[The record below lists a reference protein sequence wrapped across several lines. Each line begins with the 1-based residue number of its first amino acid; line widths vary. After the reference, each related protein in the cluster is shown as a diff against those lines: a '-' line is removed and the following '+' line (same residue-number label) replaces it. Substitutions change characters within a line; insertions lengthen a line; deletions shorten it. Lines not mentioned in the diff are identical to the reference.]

1 MPESALKEMPL
12 ADTLDHP
19 HRGNPVTTS
28 TPASTPSLRMNA
40 PVLIGSAAF
49 VLIFG
54 LAATLF
60 AEQAGEWLA
69 RAQAWASGS
78 VGWYYLLAMT
88 LYLVFVV
95 VTALSGYGRIKL
107 GADHDE
113 PEFSYLS
120 WAGMLFAAGISI
132 TLFFF
137 CVSEPLTHFAQPP
150 KGEAGGSE
158 AARQAMQLLFLH
170 WGLHGWGVFA
180 LVAMALA
187 YFAYRH
193 NLPLALRSAL
203 YPLIGKRINGPIGYT
218 VDAFG
223 IIATVFGLGADMGFG
238 VLHLNAGLDYLF
250 GIPHD
255 QWVQVALIVLMMGA
269 AVIVAVSGVE
279 KGVRVMSDVNMLL
292 ACSLLLFVL
301 FAGPTQH
308 LLNMLVQN
316 LGDYLGALPTKS
328 FDLYAYDGGTRW
340 LGDWTV
346 FYWAWW
352 IAWAPFVG
360 LFIARISRGRTIR
373 EFVFGV
379 LFIPLGFTLAWMS
392 IFGNSALEQAFNG
405 TSDLATVAV
414 SEPSMAIYHLLESYP
429 WSRAV
434 IAVTVFISFVFFV
447 TSADSGTVVL
457 STLSSRGGAVDEDG
471 PRWLRVFWGALT
483 ALITIGLLFAGSID
497 ALKSAVVLTSL
508 PFSLIL
514 LLMMWGLHKAF
525 YLESQRQ
532 RARLHAPSPVDQRSP
547 RRRSGWRQRLAQAVH
562 FPSRDEVY
570 RFMEEQVR
578 PAMEALAE
586 QFRTR
591 GLTVETHMDPAGA
604 SLSLEVVHGEE
615 HPFLYRVVMRGYFTP
630 SFAVAGLDA
639 RNRQN
644 RRYYRAEVHLAE
656 GSQDYDLV
664 GYSRQQVIDDMLDQY
679 ERHLQFLHLVR

>member
-1 MPESALKEMPL
+1 M
-12 ADTLDHP
+12 
-19 HRGNPVTTS
+19 NP
-28 TPASTPSLRMNA
+28 
-40 PVLIGSAAF
+40 PVFYGAAILI
-49 VLIFG
+49 L
-54 LAATLF
+54 LF
-60 AEQAGEWLA
+60 AAVVIGFPQRAGEWLLA
-69 RAQAWASGS
+69 AQTWASQT

-88 LYLVFVV
+88 LYLIFVV
-95 VTALSGYGRIKL
+95 VTALSGYGKIKL

-137 CVSEPLTHFAQPP
+137 CVSEPLTHFLQPP
-150 KGEAGGSE
+150 QGEAGTQE
-158 AARQAMQLLFLH
+158 AARQAMELLFLH

-218 VDAFG
+218 VDCFG

-238 VLHLNAGLDYLF
+238 VLQLNSGLDYLYA
-250 GIPHD
+250 IPHTHA
-255 QWVQVALIVLMMGA
+255 VQMVLIVLMMGA
-269 AVIVAVSGVE
+269 AISVAVSGVD
-279 KGVRVMSDVNMLL
+279 KGIRILSDINMLL

-308 LLNMLVQN
+308 LLNTLVQN
-316 LGDYLGALPTKS
+316 VGDYLGHLPGKS
-328 FDLYAYDGGTRW
+328 FDLYAYGGPSDW
-340 LGDWTV
+340 LGSWTV

-392 IFGNSALEQAFNG
+392 IFGNSALEQALG
-405 TSDLATVAV
+405 GASELGRVAI
-414 SEPSMAIYHLLESYP
+414 EQPSMALYQMLQNYP

-434 IAVTVFISFVFFV
+434 ITVTVLVSFVFFV

-457 STLSSRGGAVDEDG
+457 STLSAHGGSADDDG
-471 PRWLRVFWGALT
+471 PKWLRVFWGSVT
-483 ALITIGLLFAGSID
+483 ALVTGGLLFAGSID

-525 YLESQRQ
+525 YMESQRQ
-532 RARLHAPSPVDQRSP
+532 RARSHSLAPLMSGNGK
-547 RRRSGWRQRLAQAVH
+547 RSGGWKRRLSQAVH

-570 RFMEEQVR
+570 RFMNDVVR
-578 PAMEALAE
+578 PAISEVSEVFREKGLAVDA
-586 QFRTR
+586 Q
-591 GLTVETHMDPAGA
+591 LDPGNA
-604 SLSLEVVHGEE
+604 SLSLEIGHGEQ
-615 HPFLYRVVMRGYFTP
+615 HRFLYQVLMRGYFTP
-630 SFAVAGLDA
+630 SFARAGMGGLHLK
-639 RNRQN
+639 N
-644 RRYYRAEVHLAE
+644 RRYFRAEVHLAE
-656 GSQDYDLV
+656 GSQDYDLM
-664 GYSRQQVIDDMLDQY
+664 GYTKEQIINDMLDQY
-679 ERHLQFLHLVR
+679 ERH

>member
-1 MPESALKEMPL
+1 L
-12 ADTLDHP
+12 
-19 HRGNPVTTS
+19 
-28 TPASTPSLRMNA
+28 
-40 PVLIGSAAF
+40 
-49 VLIFG
+49 
-54 LAATLF
+54 LAAQT
-60 AEQAGEWLA
+60 
-69 RAQAWASGS
+69 WASQT

-88 LYLVFVV
+88 LYLIFVV
-95 VTALSGYGRIKL
+95 VTALSGYGKIKL

-137 CVSEPLTHFAQPP
+137 CVSEPLTHFLQPP
-150 KGEAGGSE
+150 QGEAGTQE
-158 AARQAMQLLFLH
+158 AARQAMELLFLH

-218 VDAFG
+218 VDCFG

-238 VLHLNAGLDYLF
+238 VLQLNSGLDYLYA
-250 GIPHD
+250 IPHTHP
-255 QWVQVALIVLMMGA
+255 VQMALIVLMMGA
-269 AVIVAVSGVE
+269 AISVAVSGVD
-279 KGVRVMSDVNMLL
+279 KGIRILSDINMLL

-308 LLNMLVQN
+308 LLNTLVQN
-316 LGDYLGALPTKS
+316 VGDYLGHLPGKS
-328 FDLYAYDGGTRW
+328 FDLYAYGGPSDW
-340 LGDWTV
+340 LGSWTV

-392 IFGNSALEQAFNG
+392 IFGNSALEQALG
-405 TSDLATVAV
+405 GASELGRVAI
-414 SEPSMAIYHLLESYP
+414 EQPSMALYQMLQNYP

-434 IAVTVFISFVFFV
+434 ITVTVLVSFVFFV

-457 STLSSRGGAVDEDG
+457 STLSAHGGSADDDG
-471 PRWLRVFWGALT
+471 PKWLRVFWGSVT
-483 ALITIGLLFAGSID
+483 ALVTGGLLFAGSID

-525 YLESQRQ
+525 YMESQRQ
-532 RARLHAPSPVDQRSP
+532 RARSHSLAPLMSGNGK
-547 RRRSGWRQRLAQAVH
+547 RSGGWKRRLSQAVH

-570 RFMEEQVR
+570 RFMNDVVR
-578 PAMEALAE
+578 PAISEVSEVFREKGLAVDA
-586 QFRTR
+586 Q
-591 GLTVETHMDPAGA
+591 LDPGNA
-604 SLSLEVVHGEE
+604 SLSLEIGHGEQ
-615 HPFLYRVVMRGYFTP
+615 HRFLYQVLMRGYFTP
-630 SFAVAGLDA
+630 SFARAGMGGLHLK
-639 RNRQN
+639 N
-644 RRYYRAEVHLAE
+644 RRYFRAEVHLAE
-656 GSQDYDLV
+656 GSQDYDLM
-664 GYSRQQVIDDMLDQY
+664 GYTKEQIINDMLDQY

>member
-1 MPESALKEMPL
+1 MCIRDRFYGA
-12 ADTLDHP
+12 AI
-19 HRGNPVTTS
+19 
-28 TPASTPSLRMNA
+28 
-40 PVLIGSAAF
+40 LI
-49 VLIFG
+49 L
-54 LAATLF
+54 LF
-60 AEQAGEWLA
+60 AAVVIGFPQRAGEWLLA
-69 RAQAWASGS
+69 AQTWASQT

-88 LYLVFVV
+88 LYLIFVV
-95 VTALSGYGRIKL
+95 VTALSGYGKIKL

-137 CVSEPLTHFAQPP
+137 CVSEPLTHFLQPP
-150 KGEAGGSE
+150 QGEAGTQE
-158 AARQAMQLLFLH
+158 AARQAMELLFLH

-218 VDAFG
+218 VDCFG

-238 VLHLNAGLDYLF
+238 VLQLNSGLDYLYA
-250 GIPHD
+250 IPHTHA
-255 QWVQVALIVLMMGA
+255 VQMVLIVLMMGA
-269 AVIVAVSGVE
+269 AISVAVSGVD
-279 KGVRVMSDVNMLL
+279 KGIRILSDINMLL

-308 LLNMLVQN
+308 LLNTLVQN
-316 LGDYLGALPTKS
+316 VGDYLGHLPGKS
-328 FDLYAYDGGTRW
+328 FDLYAYGGPSDW
-340 LGDWTV
+340 LGSWTV

-392 IFGNSALEQAFNG
+392 IFGNSALEQALG
-405 TSDLATVAV
+405 GASELGRVAI
-414 SEPSMAIYHLLESYP
+414 EQPSMALYQMLQNYP

-434 IAVTVFISFVFFV
+434 ITVTVLVSFVFFV

-457 STLSSRGGAVDEDG
+457 STLSAHGGSADDDG
-471 PRWLRVFWGALT
+471 PKWLRVFWGSVT
-483 ALITIGLLFAGSID
+483 ALVTGGLLFAGSID

-525 YLESQRQ
+525 YMESQRQ
-532 RARLHAPSPVDQRSP
+532 RARSHSLAPLMSGNGK
-547 RRRSGWRQRLAQAVH
+547 RSGGWKRRLSQAVH

-570 RFMEEQVR
+570 RFMNDVVR
-578 PAMEALAE
+578 PAISEVSEVFREKGLAVDA
-586 QFRTR
+586 Q
-591 GLTVETHMDPAGA
+591 LDPGNA
-604 SLSLEVVHGEE
+604 SLSLEIGHGEQ
-615 HPFLYRVVMRGYFTP
+615 HRFLYQVLMRGYFTP
-630 SFAVAGLDA
+630 SFARAGMGGLHLK
-639 RNRQN
+639 N
-644 RRYYRAEVHLAE
+644 RRYFRAEVHLAE
-656 GSQDYDLV
+656 GSQDYDLM
-664 GYSRQQVIDDMLDQY
+664 GYTKEQIINDMLDQY

>member
-1 MPESALKEMPL
+1 M
-12 ADTLDHP
+12 
-19 HRGNPVTTS
+19 NP
-28 TPASTPSLRMNA
+28 
-40 PVLIGSAAF
+40 PVFYGAAILI
-49 VLIFG
+49 L
-54 LAATLF
+54 LF
-60 AEQAGEWLA
+60 AAVVIGFPQRAGEWLLA
-69 RAQAWASGS
+69 AQTWASQT

-88 LYLVFVV
+88 LYLIFVV
-95 VTALSGYGRIKL
+95 VTALSGYGKIKL

-137 CVSEPLTHFAQPP
+137 CVSEPLTHFLQPP
-150 KGEAGGSE
+150 QGEAGTQE
-158 AARQAMQLLFLH
+158 AARQAMELLFLH

-218 VDAFG
+218 VDCFG

-238 VLHLNAGLDYLF
+238 VLQLNSGLDYLYA
-250 GIPHD
+250 IPHTHA
-255 QWVQVALIVLMMGA
+255 VQMVLIVLMMGA
-269 AVIVAVSGVE
+269 AISVAVSGVD
-279 KGVRVMSDVNMLL
+279 KGIRILSDINMLL

-308 LLNMLVQN
+308 LLNTLVQN
-316 LGDYLGALPTKS
+316 VGDYLGHLPSKS
-328 FDLYAYDGGTRW
+328 FDLYAYGGPSDW
-340 LGDWTV
+340 LGSWTV

-392 IFGNSALEQAFNG
+392 IFGNSALEQALG
-405 TSDLATVAV
+405 GASELGRVAI
-414 SEPSMAIYHLLESYP
+414 EQPSMALYQMLQNYP

-434 IAVTVFISFVFFV
+434 ITVTVLVSFVFFV

-457 STLSSRGGAVDEDG
+457 STLSAHGGSADDDG
-471 PRWLRVFWGALT
+471 PKWLRVFWGSVT
-483 ALITIGLLFAGSID
+483 ALVTGGLLFAGSID

-525 YLESQRQ
+525 YMESQRQ
-532 RARLHAPSPVDQRSP
+532 RARSHSLAPLMSGNGK
-547 RRRSGWRQRLAQAVH
+547 RSGGWKRRLSQAVH

-570 RFMEEQVR
+570 RFMNDVVR
-578 PAMEALAE
+578 PAISEVSEVFREKGLAVDA
-586 QFRTR
+586 Q
-591 GLTVETHMDPAGA
+591 LDPGNA
-604 SLSLEVVHGEE
+604 SLSLEIGHGEQ
-615 HPFLYRVVMRGYFTP
+615 HRFLYQVLMRGYFTP
-630 SFAVAGLDA
+630 SFARAGMGGLHLK
-639 RNRQN
+639 N
-644 RRYYRAEVHLAE
+644 RRYFRAEVHLAE
-656 GSQDYDLV
+656 GSQDYDLM
-664 GYSRQQVIDDMLDQY
+664 GYTKEQIINDMLDQY

>member
-1 MPESALKEMPL
+1 M
-12 ADTLDHP
+12 
-19 HRGNPVTTS
+19 NP
-28 TPASTPSLRMNA
+28 
-40 PVLIGSAAF
+40 PVFYGAAILI
-49 VLIFG
+49 L
-54 LAATLF
+54 LF
-60 AEQAGEWLA
+60 AAVVIGFPQRAGEWLLA
-69 RAQAWASGS
+69 AQTWASQT

-88 LYLVFVV
+88 LYLIFVV
-95 VTALSGYGRIKL
+95 VTALSGYGKIKL

-137 CVSEPLTHFAQPP
+137 CVSEPLTHFLQPP
-150 KGEAGGSE
+150 QGEAGTQE
-158 AARQAMQLLFLH
+158 AARQAMELLFLH

-218 VDAFG
+218 VDCFG

-238 VLHLNAGLDYLF
+238 VLQLNSGLDYLYA
-250 GIPHD
+250 IPHTHA
-255 QWVQVALIVLMMGA
+255 VQMVLIVLMMGA
-269 AVIVAVSGVE
+269 AISVAVSGVD
-279 KGVRVMSDVNMLL
+279 KGIRILSDINMLL

-308 LLNMLVQN
+308 LLNTLVQN
-316 LGDYLGALPTKS
+316 VGDYLGHLPGKS
-328 FDLYAYDGGTRW
+328 FDLYAYGGPSDW
-340 LGDWTV
+340 LGSWTV

-392 IFGNSALEQAFNG
+392 IFGNSALEQALSG
-405 TSDLATVAV
+405 ASELGRVAI
-414 SEPSMAIYHLLESYP
+414 EQPSMALYQMLQNYP

-434 IAVTVFISFVFFV
+434 ITVTVLVSFVFFV

-457 STLSSRGGAVDEDG
+457 STLSAHGGSADDDG
-471 PRWLRVFWGALT
+471 PKWLRVFWGSVT
-483 ALITIGLLFAGSID
+483 ALVTGGLLFAGSID

-525 YLESQRQ
+525 YMESQRQ
-532 RARLHAPSPVDQRSP
+532 RARSYSLAPLMSGNGK
-547 RRRSGWRQRLAQAVH
+547 RSGGWKRRLSQAVH

-570 RFMEEQVR
+570 RFMNDVVR
-578 PAMEALAE
+578 PAISEVSEVFREKGLAVDA
-586 QFRTR
+586 Q
-591 GLTVETHMDPAGA
+591 LDPGNA
-604 SLSLEVVHGEE
+604 SLSLEIGHGEQ
-615 HPFLYRVVMRGYFTP
+615 HRFLYQVLMRGYFTP
-630 SFAVAGLDA
+630 SFARAGMGGLHLK
-639 RNRQN
+639 N
-644 RRYYRAEVHLAE
+644 RRYFRAEVHLAE
-656 GSQDYDLV
+656 GSQDYDLM
-664 GYSRQQVIDDMLDQY
+664 GYTKEQIINDMLDQY

>member
-1 MPESALKEMPL
+1 M
-12 ADTLDHP
+12 
-19 HRGNPVTTS
+19 NP
-28 TPASTPSLRMNA
+28 
-40 PVLIGSAAF
+40 PVFYGAAILI
-49 VLIFG
+49 L
-54 LAATLF
+54 LF
-60 AEQAGEWLA
+60 AAVVIGFPQRAGEWLLA
-69 RAQAWASGS
+69 AQTWASQT

-88 LYLVFVV
+88 LYLIFVV
-95 VTALSGYGRIKL
+95 VTALSGYGKIKL

-137 CVSEPLTHFAQPP
+137 CVSEPLTHFLQPP
-150 KGEAGGSE
+150 QGEAGTQE
-158 AARQAMQLLFLH
+158 AARQAMELLFLH

-218 VDAFG
+218 VDCFG

-238 VLHLNAGLDYLF
+238 VLQLNSGLDYLYA
-250 GIPHD
+250 IPHTHA
-255 QWVQVALIVLMMGA
+255 VQMVLIVLMMGA
-269 AVIVAVSGVE
+269 AISVAVSGVD
-279 KGVRVMSDVNMLL
+279 KGIRILSDINMLL

-308 LLNMLVQN
+308 LLNTLVQN
-316 LGDYLGALPTKS
+316 VGDYLGHLPGKS
-328 FDLYAYDGGTRW
+328 FDLYAYGGPSDW
-340 LGDWTV
+340 LASWTV

-392 IFGNSALEQAFNG
+392 IFGNSALEQALG
-405 TSDLATVAV
+405 GASELGRVAI
-414 SEPSMAIYHLLESYP
+414 EQPSMALYQMLQNYP

-434 IAVTVFISFVFFV
+434 ITVTVLVSFVFFV

-457 STLSSRGGAVDEDG
+457 STLSAHGGSADDDG
-471 PRWLRVFWGALT
+471 PKWLRVFWGSVT
-483 ALITIGLLFAGSID
+483 ALVTGGLLFAGSID

-525 YLESQRQ
+525 YMESQRQ
-532 RARLHAPSPVDQRSP
+532 RARSHSLAPLMSGNGK
-547 RRRSGWRQRLAQAVH
+547 RSGGWKRRLSQAVH

-570 RFMEEQVR
+570 RFMNDVVR
-578 PAMEALAE
+578 PAISEVSEVFREKGLAVDA
-586 QFRTR
+586 Q
-591 GLTVETHMDPAGA
+591 LDPGNA
-604 SLSLEVVHGEE
+604 SLSLEIGHGDQ
-615 HPFLYRVVMRGYFTP
+615 HRFLYQVLMRGYFTP
-630 SFAVAGLDA
+630 SFARAGMGGLHLK
-639 RNRQN
+639 N
-644 RRYYRAEVHLAE
+644 RRYFRAEVHLAE
-656 GSQDYDLV
+656 GSQDYDLM
-664 GYSRQQVIDDMLDQY
+664 GYTKEQIINDMLDQY

>member
-1 MPESALKEMPL
+1 FYGA
-12 ADTLDHP
+12 AI
-19 HRGNPVTTS
+19 
-28 TPASTPSLRMNA
+28 
-40 PVLIGSAAF
+40 LI
-49 VLIFG
+49 L
-54 LAATLF
+54 LF
-60 AEQAGEWLA
+60 AAVVIGFPQRAGEWLLA
-69 RAQAWASGS
+69 AQTWASQT

-88 LYLVFVV
+88 LYLIFVV
-95 VTALSGYGRIKL
+95 VTALSGYGKIKL

-137 CVSEPLTHFAQPP
+137 CVSEPLTHFLQPP
-150 KGEAGGSE
+150 QGEAGTQE
-158 AARQAMQLLFLH
+158 AARQAMELLFLH

-218 VDAFG
+218 VDCFG

-238 VLHLNAGLDYLF
+238 VLQLNSGLDYLYA
-250 GIPHD
+250 IPHTHA
-255 QWVQVALIVLMMGA
+255 VQMVLIVLMMGA
-269 AVIVAVSGVE
+269 AISVAVSGVD
-279 KGVRVMSDVNMLL
+279 KGIRILSDINMLL

-308 LLNMLVQN
+308 LLNTLVQN
-316 LGDYLGALPTKS
+316 VGDYLGHLPGKS
-328 FDLYAYDGGTRW
+328 FDLYAYGGPSDW
-340 LGDWTV
+340 LGSWTV

-392 IFGNSALEQAFNG
+392 IFGNSALEQALG
-405 TSDLATVAV
+405 GA
-414 SEPSMAIYHLLESYP
+414 SELGREAIEQPSMALYQMLQNYP

-434 IAVTVFISFVFFV
+434 ITVTVLVSFVFFV

-457 STLSSRGGAVDEDG
+457 STLSAHGGSADDDG
-471 PRWLRVFWGALT
+471 PKWLRVFWGSVT
-483 ALITIGLLFAGSID
+483 ALVTGGLLFAGSID

-525 YLESQRQ
+525 YMESQRQ
-532 RARLHAPSPVDQRSP
+532 RARSHSLAPLMSGNGK
-547 RRRSGWRQRLAQAVH
+547 RSGGWKRRLSQAVH

-570 RFMEEQVR
+570 RFMNDVVR
-578 PAMEALAE
+578 PAISEVSEVFREKGLAVDA
-586 QFRTR
+586 Q
-591 GLTVETHMDPAGA
+591 LDPGNA
-604 SLSLEVVHGEE
+604 SLSLEIGHGEQ
-615 HPFLYRVVMRGYFTP
+615 HRFLYQVLMRGYFTP
-630 SFAVAGLDA
+630 SFARAGMGGLHLK
-639 RNRQN
+639 N
-644 RRYYRAEVHLAE
+644 RRYFRAEVHLAE
-656 GSQDYDLV
+656 GSQDYDLM
-664 GYSRQQVIDDMLDQY
+664 GYTKEQIINDMLDQY

>member
-1 MPESALKEMPL
+1 MSA
-12 ADTLDHP
+12 
-19 HRGNPVTTS
+19 S
-28 TPASTPSLRMNA
+28 SSPASGNVRMNP
-40 PVLIGSAAF
+40 PVFYFAASF
-49 VLIFG
+49 ILLFG
-54 LAATLF
+54 IVVIAF
-60 AEQAGEWLA
+60 PQQAGAWLNA
-69 RAQAWASGS
+69 AQAWAANT
-78 VGWYYLLAMT
+78 VGWYYMLAMT

-95 VTALSGYGRIKL
+95 VTALSGYGKIKL

-137 CVSEPLTHFAQPP
+137 CVSEPLTHMLTPP
-150 KGEAGGSE
+150 QGEGGTQA

-180 LVAMALA
+180 FVGMALA

-203 YPLIGKRINGPIGYT
+203 FPLIGKRINGPIGYA
-218 VDAFG
+218 VDGFG

-238 VLHLNAGLDYLF
+238 VLHLNSGLDILF
-250 GIPHD
+250 GVPHT
-255 QWVQVALIVLMMGA
+255 QWVQVILITLMMGA
-269 AVIVAVSGVE
+269 AIIVAVSGVD
-279 KGVRVMSDVNMLL
+279 KGVRVMSDINMLL
-292 ACSLLLFVL
+292 AVALLLFVL

-308 LLNMLVQN
+308 LLTTLIQN
-316 LGDYLGALPTKS
+316 VGDYLGALPTKS
-328 FDLYAYDGGTRW
+328 FDVYAYDKPSDW
-340 LGDWTV
+340 LGNWTV

-379 LFIPLGFTLAWMS
+379 LLIPLGFTLAWMS
-392 IFGNSALEQAFNG
+392 IFGNSAIDMVLNHGMTALGQSA
-405 TSDLATVAV
+405 LADPAKTL
-414 SEPSMAIYHLLESYP
+414 YLLLQTYP
-429 WSRAV
+429 WSREV

-457 STLSSRGGAVDEDG
+457 STLSARGGNADEDG
-471 PRWLRVFWGALT
+471 PKWLRVFWGVMT
-483 ALITIGLLFAGSID
+483 AVITSGLLFAGSID
-497 ALKSAVVLTSL
+497 SLKSAVVLTSL

-514 LLMMWGLHKAF
+514 LAMMWGLHKAF
-525 YLESQRQ
+525 YLESQRKIAQ
-532 RARLHAPSPVDQRSP
+532 MYSLAPVATNS
-547 RRRSGWRQRLAQAVH
+547 RRGRGGWRQRLGQAVH

-570 RFMEEQVR
+570 RFMDTLVR
-578 PAMEALAE
+578 PAIEEVSAVFTE
-586 QFRTR
+586 K
-591 GLTVETHMDPAGA
+591 GLKVVTQEDLSHDQV
-604 SLSLEVVHGEE
+604 SLEIGHGEE
-615 HPFLYRVVMRGYFTP
+615 RPFIYQVQMRGYFTP
-630 SFAVAGLDA
+630 SFARGGMGTKELK
-639 RNRQN
+639 N

-664 GYSRQQVIDDMLDQY
+664 GYTREQVINDILDQY
-679 ERHLQFLHLVR
+679 ERHMQFLHMVR

>member
-1 MPESALKEMPL
+1 M
-12 ADTLDHP
+12 
-19 HRGNPVTTS
+19 NP
-28 TPASTPSLRMNA
+28 
-40 PVLIGSAAF
+40 PVFYGAAILI
-49 VLIFG
+49 L
-54 LAATLF
+54 LF
-60 AEQAGEWLA
+60 AAVVIGFPQRAGEWLLA
-69 RAQAWASGS
+69 AQTWASQT

-88 LYLVFVV
+88 LYLIFVV
-95 VTALSGYGRIKL
+95 VTALSGYGKIKL

-137 CVSEPLTHFAQPP
+137 CVSEPLTHFLQPP
-150 KGEAGGSE
+150 QGEAGTQE
-158 AARQAMQLLFLH
+158 AARQAMELLFLH

-218 VDAFG
+218 VDCFG

-238 VLHLNAGLDYLF
+238 VLQLNSGLDYLYA
-250 GIPHD
+250 IPHTHP
-255 QWVQVALIVLMMGA
+255 VQMALIVLMMGA
-269 AVIVAVSGVE
+269 AISVAVSGVD
-279 KGVRVMSDVNMLL
+279 KGIRILSDINMLL

-308 LLNMLVQN
+308 LLNTLVQN
-316 LGDYLGALPTKS
+316 VGDYLGHLPGKS
-328 FDLYAYDGGTRW
+328 FDLYAYGGPSDW
-340 LGDWTV
+340 LGSWTV

-392 IFGNSALEQAFNG
+392 IFGNSALEQALG
-405 TSDLATVAV
+405 GASELGRVAI
-414 SEPSMAIYHLLESYP
+414 EQPSMALYQMLQNYP

-434 IAVTVFISFVFFV
+434 ITVTVLVSFVFFV

-457 STLSSRGGAVDEDG
+457 STLSAHGGSADDDG
-471 PRWLRVFWGALT
+471 PKWLRVFWGSVT
-483 ALITIGLLFAGSID
+483 ALVTGGLLFAGSID

-525 YLESQRQ
+525 YMESQRQ
-532 RARLHAPSPVDQRSP
+532 RARSHSLAPLMSGNGK
-547 RRRSGWRQRLAQAVH
+547 RSGGWKRRLSQAVH

-570 RFMEEQVR
+570 RFMNDVVR
-578 PAMEALAE
+578 PAISEVSEVFREKGLAVDA
-586 QFRTR
+586 Q
-591 GLTVETHMDPAGA
+591 LDPGNA
-604 SLSLEVVHGEE
+604 SLSLEIGHGEQ
-615 HPFLYRVVMRGYFTP
+615 HRFLYQVLMRGYFTP
-630 SFAVAGLDA
+630 SFARAGMGGLHLK
-639 RNRQN
+639 N
-644 RRYYRAEVHLAE
+644 RRYFRAEVHLAE
-656 GSQDYDLV
+656 GSQDYDLM
-664 GYSRQQVIDDMLDQY
+664 GYTKEQIINDMLDQY

>member
-1 MPESALKEMPL
+1 M
-12 ADTLDHP
+12 
-19 HRGNPVTTS
+19 NP
-28 TPASTPSLRMNA
+28 
-40 PVLIGSAAF
+40 PVFYGAAILI
-49 VLIFG
+49 L
-54 LAATLF
+54 LF
-60 AEQAGEWLA
+60 AAVVIGFPQRAGEWLLA
-69 RAQAWASGS
+69 AQTWASQT

-88 LYLVFVV
+88 LYLIFVV
-95 VTALSGYGRIKL
+95 VTALSGYGKIKL

-137 CVSEPLTHFAQPP
+137 CVSEPLTHFLQPP
-150 KGEAGGSE
+150 QGEAGTQE
-158 AARQAMQLLFLH
+158 AARQAMELLFLH

-218 VDAFG
+218 VDCFG

-238 VLHLNAGLDYLF
+238 ALQLNSGLDYLYA
-250 GIPHD
+250 IPHTHP
-255 QWVQVALIVLMMGA
+255 VQMALIVLMMGA
-269 AVIVAVSGVE
+269 AISVAVSGVD
-279 KGVRVMSDVNMLL
+279 KGIRILSDINMLL

-308 LLNMLVQN
+308 LLNTLVQN
-316 LGDYLGALPTKS
+316 VGDYLGHLPGKS
-328 FDLYAYDGGTRW
+328 FDLYAYGGPSDW
-340 LGDWTV
+340 LGSWTV

-392 IFGNSALEQAFNG
+392 IFGNSALEQALG
-405 TSDLATVAV
+405 GASELGRVAI
-414 SEPSMAIYHLLESYP
+414 EQPSMALYQMLQNYP

-434 IAVTVFISFVFFV
+434 ITVTVLVSFVFFV

-457 STLSSRGGAVDEDG
+457 STLSAHGGSADDDG
-471 PRWLRVFWGALT
+471 PKWLRVFWGSVT
-483 ALITIGLLFAGSID
+483 ALVTGGLLFAGSID

-525 YLESQRQ
+525 YMESQRQ
-532 RARLHAPSPVDQRSP
+532 RARSHSLAPLMSGNGK
-547 RRRSGWRQRLAQAVH
+547 RSGGWKRRLSQAVH

-570 RFMEEQVR
+570 RFMNDVVR
-578 PAMEALAE
+578 PAISEVSEVFREKGLAVDA
-586 QFRTR
+586 Q
-591 GLTVETHMDPAGA
+591 LDPGNA
-604 SLSLEVVHGEE
+604 SLSLEIGHGEQ
-615 HPFLYRVVMRGYFTP
+615 HRFLYQVLMRGYFTP
-630 SFAVAGLDA
+630 SFARAGMGGLHLK
-639 RNRQN
+639 N
-644 RRYYRAEVHLAE
+644 RRYFRAEVHLAE
-656 GSQDYDLV
+656 GSQDYDLM
-664 GYSRQQVIDDMLDQY
+664 GYTKEQIINDMLDQY

>member
-1 MPESALKEMPL
+1 M
-12 ADTLDHP
+12 
-19 HRGNPVTTS
+19 
-28 TPASTPSLRMNA
+28 
-40 PVLIGSAAF
+40 LI
-49 VLIFG
+49 L
-54 LAATLF
+54 LF
-60 AEQAGEWLA
+60 AAVVIGFPQRAGEWLLA
-69 RAQAWASGS
+69 AQTWASQT

-88 LYLVFVV
+88 LYLIFVV
-95 VTALSGYGRIKL
+95 VTALSGYGKIKL

-137 CVSEPLTHFAQPP
+137 CVSEPLTHFLQPP
-150 KGEAGGSE
+150 QGEAGTQE
-158 AARQAMQLLFLH
+158 AARQAMELLFLH

-218 VDAFG
+218 VDCFG

-238 VLHLNAGLDYLF
+238 VLQLNSGLDYLYA
-250 GIPHD
+250 IPHTHP
-255 QWVQVALIVLMMGA
+255 VQMALIVLMMGA
-269 AVIVAVSGVE
+269 AISVAVSGVD
-279 KGVRVMSDVNMLL
+279 KGIRILSDINMLL
-292 ACSLLLFVL
+292 ACSLLQFVL

-308 LLNMLVQN
+308 LLNTLVQN
-316 LGDYLGALPTKS
+316 VGDYLGHLPGKS
-328 FDLYAYDGGTRW
+328 FDLYAYGGPSDW
-340 LGDWTV
+340 LGSWTV

-392 IFGNSALEQAFNG
+392 IFGNSALEQALG
-405 TSDLATVAV
+405 GASELGRVAI
-414 SEPSMAIYHLLESYP
+414 EQPSMALYQMLQNYP

-434 IAVTVFISFVFFV
+434 ITVTVLVSFVFFV

-457 STLSSRGGAVDEDG
+457 STLSAHGGSADDDG
-471 PRWLRVFWGALT
+471 PKWLRVFWGSVT
-483 ALITIGLLFAGSID
+483 ALVTGGLLFAGSID

-525 YLESQRQ
+525 YMESQRQ
-532 RARLHAPSPVDQRSP
+532 RARSHSLAPLMSGNGK
-547 RRRSGWRQRLAQAVH
+547 RSGGWKRRLSQAVH

-570 RFMEEQVR
+570 RFMNDVVR
-578 PAMEALAE
+578 PAISEVSEVFREKGLAVDA
-586 QFRTR
+586 Q
-591 GLTVETHMDPAGA
+591 LDPGNA
-604 SLSLEVVHGEE
+604 SLSLEIGHGEQ
-615 HPFLYRVVMRGYFTP
+615 HRFLYQVLMRGYFTP
-630 SFAVAGLDA
+630 SFARAGMGGLHLK
-639 RNRQN
+639 N
-644 RRYYRAEVHLAE
+644 RRYFRAEVHLAE
-656 GSQDYDLV
+656 GSQDYDLM
-664 GYSRQQVIDDMLDQY
+664 GYTKEQIINDMLDQY

>member
-1 MPESALKEMPL
+1 M
-12 ADTLDHP
+12 
-19 HRGNPVTTS
+19 NP
-28 TPASTPSLRMNA
+28 
-40 PVLIGSAAF
+40 PVFYGAAILI
-49 VLIFG
+49 L
-54 LAATLF
+54 LF
-60 AEQAGEWLA
+60 AAVVIGFPQRAGEWLLA
-69 RAQAWASGS
+69 AQTWASQT

-88 LYLVFVV
+88 LYLIFVV
-95 VTALSGYGRIKL
+95 VTALSGYGKIKL

-120 WAGMLFAAGISI
+120 WVGMLFAAGISI

-137 CVSEPLTHFAQPP
+137 CVSEPLTHFLQPP
-150 KGEAGGSE
+150 QGEAGTQE
-158 AARQAMQLLFLH
+158 AARQAMELLFLH

-218 VDAFG
+218 VDCFG

-238 VLHLNAGLDYLF
+238 VLQLNSGLDYLYA
-250 GIPHD
+250 IPHTHP
-255 QWVQVALIVLMMGA
+255 VQMALIVLMMGA
-269 AVIVAVSGVE
+269 AISVAVSGVD
-279 KGVRVMSDVNMLL
+279 KGIRILSDINMLL

-308 LLNMLVQN
+308 LLNTLVQN
-316 LGDYLGALPTKS
+316 VGDYLGHLPGKS
-328 FDLYAYDGGTRW
+328 FDLYAYGGPSDW
-340 LGDWTV
+340 LGSWTV

-392 IFGNSALEQAFNG
+392 IFGNSALEQALG
-405 TSDLATVAV
+405 GASELGRVAI
-414 SEPSMAIYHLLESYP
+414 EQPSMALYQMLQNYP

-434 IAVTVFISFVFFV
+434 ITVTVLVSFVFFV

-457 STLSSRGGAVDEDG
+457 STLSAHGGSADDDG
-471 PRWLRVFWGALT
+471 PKWLRVFWGSVT
-483 ALITIGLLFAGSID
+483 ALVTGGLLFAGSID

-525 YLESQRQ
+525 YMESQRQ
-532 RARLHAPSPVDQRSP
+532 RARSHSLAPLMSGNGK
-547 RRRSGWRQRLAQAVH
+547 RSGGWKRRLSQAVH

-570 RFMEEQVR
+570 RFMNDVVR
-578 PAMEALAE
+578 PAISEVSEVFREKGLAVDA
-586 QFRTR
+586 Q
-591 GLTVETHMDPAGA
+591 LDPGNA
-604 SLSLEVVHGEE
+604 SLSLEIGHGEQ
-615 HPFLYRVVMRGYFTP
+615 HRFLYQVLMRGYFTP
-630 SFAVAGLDA
+630 SFARAGMGGLHLK
-639 RNRQN
+639 N
-644 RRYYRAEVHLAE
+644 RRYFRAEVHLAE
-656 GSQDYDLV
+656 GSQDYDLM
-664 GYSRQQVIDDMLDQY
+664 GYTKEQIINDMLDQY

>member
-1 MPESALKEMPL
+1 M
-12 ADTLDHP
+12 
-19 HRGNPVTTS
+19 NP
-28 TPASTPSLRMNA
+28 
-40 PVLIGSAAF
+40 PVFYGAAILI
-49 VLIFG
+49 L
-54 LAATLF
+54 LF
-60 AEQAGEWLA
+60 AAVVIGFPQRAGEWLLA
-69 RAQAWASGS
+69 AQTWASQT

-88 LYLVFVV
+88 LYLIFVV
-95 VTALSGYGRIKL
+95 VTALSGYGKIKL

-137 CVSEPLTHFAQPP
+137 CVSEPLTHFLQPP
-150 KGEAGGSE
+150 QGEAGTQE
-158 AARQAMQLLFLH
+158 AARQAMELLFLH

-218 VDAFG
+218 VDCFG

-238 VLHLNAGLDYLF
+238 VLQLNSGLDYLYA
-250 GIPHD
+250 IPHTHP
-255 QWVQVALIVLMMGA
+255 VQMALIVLMMGA
-269 AVIVAVSGVE
+269 AISVAVSGVD
-279 KGVRVMSDVNMLL
+279 KGIRILSDINMLL

-308 LLNMLVQN
+308 LLNTLVQN
-316 LGDYLGALPTKS
+316 VGDYLGHLPGKS
-328 FDLYAYDGGTRW
+328 FDLYAYGGPSDW
-340 LGDWTV
+340 LGSWTV

-392 IFGNSALEQAFNG
+392 IFGNSALEQALG
-405 TSDLATVAV
+405 GASELGRVAI
-414 SEPSMAIYHLLESYP
+414 EQPSMALYQMLQNYP

-434 IAVTVFISFVFFV
+434 ITVTVLVSFVFFV

-457 STLSSRGGAVDEDG
+457 STLSAHGGSADDDG
-471 PRWLRVFWGALT
+471 PKWLRVFWGSVT
-483 ALITIGLLFAGSID
+483 ALVTGGLLFAGSID

-525 YLESQRQ
+525 YMESQRQ
-532 RARLHAPSPVDQRSP
+532 RARSHSLAPLMSGNGK
-547 RRRSGWRQRLAQAVH
+547 RSGGWKRRLSQAVH

-570 RFMEEQVR
+570 RFMNDVVR
-578 PAMEALAE
+578 PAISEVSEVFREKGLAVDA
-586 QFRTR
+586 Q
-591 GLTVETHMDPAGA
+591 LDPGNA
-604 SLSLEVVHGEE
+604 SLSLEIGHGEQ
-615 HPFLYRVVMRGYFTP
+615 HRFLYQVLMRGYFTP
-630 SFAVAGLDA
+630 SFARAGMGGLHLK
-639 RNRQN
+639 N
-644 RRYYRAEVHLAE
+644 RRYFRAEAHLAE
-656 GSQDYDLV
+656 GSQDYDLM
-664 GYSRQQVIDDMLDQY
+664 GYTKEQIINDMLDQY

>member
-1 MPESALKEMPL
+1 EWL
-12 ADTLDHP
+12 
-19 HRGNPVTTS
+19 
-28 TPASTPSLRMNA
+28 
-40 PVLIGSAAF
+40 
-49 VLIFG
+49 
-54 LAATLF
+54 LAAQT
-60 AEQAGEWLA
+60 
-69 RAQAWASGS
+69 WASQT

-88 LYLVFVV
+88 LYLIFVV
-95 VTALSGYGRIKL
+95 VTALSGYGKIKL

-137 CVSEPLTHFAQPP
+137 CVSEPLTHFLQPP
-150 KGEAGGSE
+150 QGEAGTQE
-158 AARQAMQLLFLH
+158 AARQAMELLFLH

-218 VDAFG
+218 VDCFG

-238 VLHLNAGLDYLF
+238 VLQLNSGLDYLYA
-250 GIPHD
+250 IPHTHP
-255 QWVQVALIVLMMGA
+255 VQMALIVLMMGA
-269 AVIVAVSGVE
+269 AISVAVSGVD
-279 KGVRVMSDVNMLL
+279 KGIRILSDINMLL

-308 LLNMLVQN
+308 LLNTLVQN
-316 LGDYLGALPTKS
+316 VGDYLGHLPGKS
-328 FDLYAYDGGTRW
+328 FDLYAYGGPSDW
-340 LGDWTV
+340 LGSWTV

-392 IFGNSALEQAFNG
+392 IFGNSALEQALG
-405 TSDLATVAV
+405 GASELGRVAI
-414 SEPSMAIYHLLESYP
+414 EQPSMALYQMLQNYP

-434 IAVTVFISFVFFV
+434 ITVTVLVSFVFFV

-457 STLSSRGGAVDEDG
+457 STLSAHGGSADDDG
-471 PRWLRVFWGALT
+471 PKWLRVFWGSVT
-483 ALITIGLLFAGSID
+483 ALVTGGLLFAGSID

-525 YLESQRQ
+525 YMESQRQ
-532 RARLHAPSPVDQRSP
+532 RARSHSLAPLMSGNGK
-547 RRRSGWRQRLAQAVH
+547 RSGGWKRRLSQAVH

-570 RFMEEQVR
+570 RFMNDVVR
-578 PAMEALAE
+578 PAISEVSEVFREKGLAVDA
-586 QFRTR
+586 Q
-591 GLTVETHMDPAGA
+591 LDPGNA
-604 SLSLEVVHGEE
+604 SLSLEIGHGEQ
-615 HPFLYRVVMRGYFTP
+615 HRFLYQVLMRGYFTP
-630 SFAVAGLDA
+630 SFARAGMGGLHLK
-639 RNRQN
+639 N
-644 RRYYRAEVHLAE
+644 RRYFRAEVHLAE
-656 GSQDYDLV
+656 GSQDYDLM
-664 GYSRQQVIDDMLDQY
+664 GYTKEQIINDMLDQY

>member
-1 MPESALKEMPL
+1 M
-12 ADTLDHP
+12 
-19 HRGNPVTTS
+19 NP
-28 TPASTPSLRMNA
+28 
-40 PVLIGSAAF
+40 PVFYGAAILI
-49 VLIFG
+49 L
-54 LAATLF
+54 LF
-60 AEQAGEWLA
+60 AAVVIGFPQRAGEWLLA
-69 RAQAWASGS
+69 AQTWASQT

-88 LYLVFVV
+88 LYLIFVV
-95 VTALSGYGRIKL
+95 VTALSGYGKIKL

-137 CVSEPLTHFAQPP
+137 CVSEPLTHFLQPP
-150 KGEAGGSE
+150 QGEAGTQE
-158 AARQAMQLLFLH
+158 AARQAMELLFLH

-218 VDAFG
+218 VDCFG

-238 VLHLNAGLDYLF
+238 VLQLNSGLDYLYA
-250 GIPHD
+250 IPHTHA
-255 QWVQVALIVLMMGA
+255 VQMVLIVLMMGA
-269 AVIVAVSGVE
+269 AISVAVSGVD
-279 KGVRVMSDVNMLL
+279 KGIRILSDINMLL

-308 LLNMLVQN
+308 LLNTLVQN
-316 LGDYLGALPTKS
+316 VGDYLGHLPGKS
-328 FDLYAYDGGTRW
+328 FDLYAYGGPSDW
-340 LGDWTV
+340 LGSWTV

-392 IFGNSALEQAFNG
+392 IFGNSALEQALG
-405 TSDLATVAV
+405 GA
-414 SEPSMAIYHLLESYP
+414 SELGRVVIEQPSMALYQMLQNYP

-434 IAVTVFISFVFFV
+434 ITVTVLVSFVFFV

-457 STLSSRGGAVDEDG
+457 STLSAHGGSADDDG
-471 PRWLRVFWGALT
+471 PKWLRVFWGSVT
-483 ALITIGLLFAGSID
+483 ALVTGGLLFAGSID

-525 YLESQRQ
+525 YMESQRQ
-532 RARLHAPSPVDQRSP
+532 RARSHSLAPLMSGNGK
-547 RRRSGWRQRLAQAVH
+547 RSGGWKRRLSQAVH

-570 RFMEEQVR
+570 RFMNDVVR
-578 PAMEALAE
+578 PAISEVSEVFREKGLAVDA
-586 QFRTR
+586 Q
-591 GLTVETHMDPAGA
+591 LDPGNA
-604 SLSLEVVHGEE
+604 SLSLEIGHGEQ
-615 HPFLYRVVMRGYFTP
+615 HRFLYQVLMRGYFTP
-630 SFAVAGLDA
+630 SFARAGMGGLHLK
-639 RNRQN
+639 N
-644 RRYYRAEVHLAE
+644 RRYFRAEVHLAE
-656 GSQDYDLV
+656 GSQDYDLM
-664 GYSRQQVIDDMLDQY
+664 GYTKEQIINDMLDQY

>member
-1 MPESALKEMPL
+1 P
-12 ADTLDHP
+12 
-19 HRGNPVTTS
+19 PVFYG
-28 TPASTPSLRMNA
+28 AA
-40 PVLIGSAAF
+40 ILI
-49 VLIFG
+49 L
-54 LAATLF
+54 LF
-60 AEQAGEWLA
+60 AAVVIGFPQRAGEWLLA
-69 RAQAWASGS
+69 AQTWASQT

-88 LYLVFVV
+88 LYLIFVV
-95 VTALSGYGRIKL
+95 VTALSGYGKIKL

-137 CVSEPLTHFAQPP
+137 CISEPLTHFLQPP
-150 KGEAGGSE
+150 QGEAGTQE
-158 AARQAMQLLFLH
+158 AARQAMELLFLH

-218 VDAFG
+218 VDCFG

-238 VLHLNAGLDYLF
+238 VLQLNSGLDYLYA
-250 GIPHD
+250 IPHTHA
-255 QWVQVALIVLMMGA
+255 VQMVLIVLMMGA
-269 AVIVAVSGVE
+269 AISVAVSGVD
-279 KGVRVMSDVNMLL
+279 KGIRILSDINMLL

-308 LLNMLVQN
+308 LLNTLVQN
-316 LGDYLGALPTKS
+316 VGDYLGHLPGKS
-328 FDLYAYDGGTRW
+328 FDLYAYGGPSDW
-340 LGDWTV
+340 LGSWTV

-392 IFGNSALEQAFNG
+392 IFGNSALEQALG
-405 TSDLATVAV
+405 GASELGRVAI
-414 SEPSMAIYHLLESYP
+414 EQPSMALYQMLQNYP

-434 IAVTVFISFVFFV
+434 ITVTVLVSFVFFV

-457 STLSSRGGAVDEDG
+457 STLSAHGGSADDDG
-471 PRWLRVFWGALT
+471 PKWLRVFWGSVT
-483 ALITIGLLFAGSID
+483 ALVTGGLLFAGSID

-525 YLESQRQ
+525 YMESQRQ
-532 RARLHAPSPVDQRSP
+532 RARSHSLAPLMSGNGK
-547 RRRSGWRQRLAQAVH
+547 RSGGWKRRLSQAVH

-570 RFMEEQVR
+570 RFMNDVVR
-578 PAMEALAE
+578 PAISEVSEVFREKGLAVDA
-586 QFRTR
+586 Q
-591 GLTVETHMDPAGA
+591 LDPGNA
-604 SLSLEVVHGEE
+604 SLSLEIGHGEQ
-615 HPFLYRVVMRGYFTP
+615 HRFLYQVLMRGYFTP
-630 SFAVAGLDA
+630 SFARAGMGGLHLK
-639 RNRQN
+639 N
-644 RRYYRAEVHLAE
+644 RRYFRAEVHLAE
-656 GSQDYDLV
+656 GSQDYDLM
-664 GYSRQQVIDDMLDQY
+664 GYTKEQIINDMLDQY

>member
-1 MPESALKEMPL
+1 M
-12 ADTLDHP
+12 
-19 HRGNPVTTS
+19 NP
-28 TPASTPSLRMNA
+28 
-40 PVLIGSAAF
+40 PVFYGAAILI
-49 VLIFG
+49 L
-54 LAATLF
+54 LF
-60 AEQAGEWLA
+60 AAVVIGFPQRAGEWLLA
-69 RAQAWASGS
+69 AQTWASQT

-88 LYLVFVV
+88 LYLIFVV
-95 VTALSGYGRIKL
+95 VTALSGYGKIKL

-137 CVSEPLTHFAQPP
+137 CVSEPLTHFLQPP
-150 KGEAGGSE
+150 QGEAGTQE
-158 AARQAMQLLFLH
+158 AARQAMELLFLH

-218 VDAFG
+218 VDCFG

-238 VLHLNAGLDYLF
+238 VLQLNSGLDYLYA
-250 GIPHD
+250 IPHTHA
-255 QWVQVALIVLMMGA
+255 VQMVLIVLMMGA
-269 AVIVAVSGVE
+269 AISVAVSGVD
-279 KGVRVMSDVNMLL
+279 KGIRILSDINMLL

-308 LLNMLVQN
+308 LLNTLVQN
-316 LGDYLGALPTKS
+316 VGDYLGRLPGKS
-328 FDLYAYDGGTRW
+328 FDLYAYGGPSDW
-340 LGDWTV
+340 LGSWTV

-392 IFGNSALEQAFNG
+392 IFGNSALEQALG
-405 TSDLATVAV
+405 GASELGRVAI
-414 SEPSMAIYHLLESYP
+414 EQPSMALYQMLQNYP

-434 IAVTVFISFVFFV
+434 ITVTVLVSFVFFV

-457 STLSSRGGAVDEDG
+457 STLSAHGGSADDDG
-471 PRWLRVFWGALT
+471 PKWLRVFWGSVT
-483 ALITIGLLFAGSID
+483 ALVTGGLLFAGSID

-525 YLESQRQ
+525 YMESQRQ
-532 RARLHAPSPVDQRSP
+532 RARSHSLAPLMSGNGK
-547 RRRSGWRQRLAQAVH
+547 RSGGWKRRLSQAVH

-570 RFMEEQVR
+570 RFMNDVVR
-578 PAMEALAE
+578 PAISEVSEVFREKGLAVDA
-586 QFRTR
+586 Q
-591 GLTVETHMDPAGA
+591 LDPGNA
-604 SLSLEVVHGEE
+604 SLSLEIGHGEQ
-615 HPFLYRVVMRGYFTP
+615 HRFLYQVLMRGYFTP
-630 SFAVAGLDA
+630 SFARAGMGGLHLK
-639 RNRQN
+639 N
-644 RRYYRAEVHLAE
+644 RRYFRAEVHLAE
-656 GSQDYDLV
+656 GSQDYDLM
-664 GYSRQQVIDDMLDQY
+664 GYTKEQIINDMLDQY

>member
-1 MPESALKEMPL
+1 M
-12 ADTLDHP
+12 
-19 HRGNPVTTS
+19 NP
-28 TPASTPSLRMNA
+28 
-40 PVLIGSAAF
+40 PVFYGAAILI
-49 VLIFG
+49 L
-54 LAATLF
+54 LF
-60 AEQAGEWLA
+60 AAVVIGFPQRAGEWLLA
-69 RAQAWASGS
+69 AQTWASQT

-88 LYLVFVV
+88 LYLIFVV
-95 VTALSGYGRIKL
+95 VTALSGYGKIKL

-137 CVSEPLTHFAQPP
+137 CVSEPLTHFLQPP
-150 KGEAGGSE
+150 QGEAGTQE
-158 AARQAMQLLFLH
+158 AARQAMELLFLH

-193 NLPLALRSAL
+193 NLPLALHSAL

-218 VDAFG
+218 VDCFG

-238 VLHLNAGLDYLF
+238 VLQLNSGLDYLYA
-250 GIPHD
+250 IPHTHP
-255 QWVQVALIVLMMGA
+255 VQMALIVLMMGA
-269 AVIVAVSGVE
+269 AISVAVSGVD
-279 KGVRVMSDVNMLL
+279 KGIRILSDINMLL

-308 LLNMLVQN
+308 LLNTLVQN
-316 LGDYLGALPTKS
+316 VGDYLGHLPGKS
-328 FDLYAYDGGTRW
+328 FDLYAYGGPSDW
-340 LGDWTV
+340 LGSWTV

-392 IFGNSALEQAFNG
+392 IFGNSALEQALG
-405 TSDLATVAV
+405 GASELGRVAI
-414 SEPSMAIYHLLESYP
+414 EQPSMALYQMLQNYP

-434 IAVTVFISFVFFV
+434 ITVTVLVSFVFFV

-457 STLSSRGGAVDEDG
+457 STLSAHGGSADDDG
-471 PRWLRVFWGALT
+471 PKWLRVFWGSVT
-483 ALITIGLLFAGSID
+483 ALVTGGLLFAGSID

-525 YLESQRQ
+525 YMESQRQ
-532 RARLHAPSPVDQRSP
+532 RARSHSLAPLMSGNGK
-547 RRRSGWRQRLAQAVH
+547 RSGGWKRRLSQAVH

-570 RFMEEQVR
+570 RFMNDVVR
-578 PAMEALAE
+578 PAISEVSEVFREKGLAVDA
-586 QFRTR
+586 Q
-591 GLTVETHMDPAGA
+591 LDPGNA
-604 SLSLEVVHGEE
+604 SLSLEIGHGEQ
-615 HPFLYRVVMRGYFTP
+615 HRFLYQVLMRGYFTP
-630 SFAVAGLDA
+630 SFARAGMGGLHLK
-639 RNRQN
+639 N
-644 RRYYRAEVHLAE
+644 RRYFRAEVHLAE
-656 GSQDYDLV
+656 GSQDYDLM
-664 GYSRQQVIDDMLDQY
+664 GYTKEQIINDMLDQY

>member
-1 MPESALKEMPL
+1 M
-12 ADTLDHP
+12 
-19 HRGNPVTTS
+19 NP
-28 TPASTPSLRMNA
+28 
-40 PVLIGSAAF
+40 PVFYGAAILI
-49 VLIFG
+49 L
-54 LAATLF
+54 LF
-60 AEQAGEWLA
+60 AAVVIGLPQRAGEWLLA
-69 RAQAWASGS
+69 AQTWASQT

-88 LYLVFVV
+88 LYLIFVV
-95 VTALSGYGRIKL
+95 VTALSGYGKIKL

-137 CVSEPLTHFAQPP
+137 CVSEPLTHFLQPP
-150 KGEAGGSE
+150 QGEAGTQE
-158 AARQAMQLLFLH
+158 AARQAMELLFLH

-218 VDAFG
+218 VDCFG

-238 VLHLNAGLDYLF
+238 VLQLNSGLDYLYA
-250 GIPHD
+250 IPHTHP
-255 QWVQVALIVLMMGA
+255 VQMALIVLMMGA
-269 AVIVAVSGVE
+269 AISVAVSGVD
-279 KGVRVMSDVNMLL
+279 KGIRILSDINMLL

-308 LLNMLVQN
+308 LLNTLVQN
-316 LGDYLGALPTKS
+316 VGDYLGHLPGKS
-328 FDLYAYDGGTRW
+328 FDLYAYGGPSDW
-340 LGDWTV
+340 LGSWTV

-392 IFGNSALEQAFNG
+392 IFGNSALEQALG
-405 TSDLATVAV
+405 GASELGRVAI
-414 SEPSMAIYHLLESYP
+414 EQPSMALYQMLQNYP

-434 IAVTVFISFVFFV
+434 ITVTVLVSFVFFV

-457 STLSSRGGAVDEDG
+457 STLSAHGGSADDDG
-471 PRWLRVFWGALT
+471 PKWLRVFWGSVT
-483 ALITIGLLFAGSID
+483 ALVTGGLLFAGSID

-525 YLESQRQ
+525 YMESQRQ
-532 RARLHAPSPVDQRSP
+532 RARSHSLAPLMSGNGK
-547 RRRSGWRQRLAQAVH
+547 RSGGWKRRLSQAVH

-570 RFMEEQVR
+570 RFMNDVVR
-578 PAMEALAE
+578 PAISEASEVFREKGLAVDA
-586 QFRTR
+586 Q
-591 GLTVETHMDPAGA
+591 LDPGNA
-604 SLSLEVVHGEE
+604 SLSLEIGHGEQ
-615 HPFLYRVVMRGYFTP
+615 HRFLYQVLMRGYFTP
-630 SFAVAGLDA
+630 SFARAGMGGLHLK
-639 RNRQN
+639 N
-644 RRYYRAEVHLAE
+644 RRYFRAEVHLAE
-656 GSQDYDLV
+656 GSQDYDLM
-664 GYSRQQVIDDMLDQY
+664 GYTKEQIINDMLDQY

>member
-1 MPESALKEMPL
+1 MFA
-12 ADTLDHP
+12 A
-19 HRGNPVTTS
+19 V
-28 TPASTPSLRMNA
+28 
-40 PVLIGSAAF
+40 VIGF
-49 VLIFG
+49 P
-54 LAATLF
+54 
-60 AEQAGEWLA
+60 QRAGEWLLA
-69 RAQAWASGS
+69 AQTWASQT

-88 LYLVFVV
+88 LYLIFVV
-95 VTALSGYGRIKL
+95 VTALSGYGKIKL

-137 CVSEPLTHFAQPP
+137 CVSEPLTHFLQPP
-150 KGEAGGSE
+150 QGEAGTQE
-158 AARQAMQLLFLH
+158 AARQAMELLFLH

-218 VDAFG
+218 VDCFG

-238 VLHLNAGLDYLF
+238 VLQLNSGLDYLYA
-250 GIPHD
+250 IPHTHA
-255 QWVQVALIVLMMGA
+255 VQMVLIVLMMGA
-269 AVIVAVSGVE
+269 AISVAVSGVD
-279 KGVRVMSDVNMLL
+279 KGIRILSDINMLL

-308 LLNMLVQN
+308 LLNTLVQN
-316 LGDYLGALPTKS
+316 VGDYLGHLPGKS
-328 FDLYAYDGGTRW
+328 FDLYAYGGPSDW
-340 LGDWTV
+340 LGSWTV

-392 IFGNSALEQAFNG
+392 IFGNSALEQALG
-405 TSDLATVAV
+405 GASELGRVAI
-414 SEPSMAIYHLLESYP
+414 EQPSMALYQMLQNYP

-434 IAVTVFISFVFFV
+434 ITVTVLVSFVFFV

-457 STLSSRGGAVDEDG
+457 STLSAHGGSADDDG
-471 PRWLRVFWGALT
+471 PKWLRVFWGSVT
-483 ALITIGLLFAGSID
+483 ALVTGGLLFAGSID

-525 YLESQRQ
+525 YMESQRQ
-532 RARLHAPSPVDQRSP
+532 RARSHSLAPLMSGNGK
-547 RRRSGWRQRLAQAVH
+547 RSGGWKRRLSQAVH

-570 RFMEEQVR
+570 RFMNDVVR
-578 PAMEALAE
+578 PAISEVSEVFREKGLAVDA
-586 QFRTR
+586 Q
-591 GLTVETHMDPAGA
+591 LDPGNA
-604 SLSLEVVHGEE
+604 SLSLEIGHGEQ
-615 HPFLYRVVMRGYFTP
+615 HRFLYQVLMRGYFTP
-630 SFAVAGLDA
+630 SFARAGMGGLHLK
-639 RNRQN
+639 N
-644 RRYYRAEVHLAE
+644 RRYFRAEVHLAE
-656 GSQDYDLV
+656 GSQDYDLM
-664 GYSRQQVIDDMLDQY
+664 GYTKEQIINDMLDQY

>member
-1 MPESALKEMPL
+1 M
-12 ADTLDHP
+12 
-19 HRGNPVTTS
+19 NP
-28 TPASTPSLRMNA
+28 
-40 PVLIGSAAF
+40 PVFYGAAILI
-49 VLIFG
+49 L
-54 LAATLF
+54 LF
-60 AEQAGEWLA
+60 AAVVIGFPQRAGEWLLA
-69 RAQAWASGS
+69 AQTWASQT

-88 LYLVFVV
+88 LYLIFVV
-95 VTALSGYGRIKL
+95 VTALSGYGKIKL

-137 CVSEPLTHFAQPP
+137 CVSEPLTHFLQPP
-150 KGEAGGSE
+150 QGEAGTQE
-158 AARQAMQLLFLH
+158 AARQAMELLFLH

-218 VDAFG
+218 VDCFG

-238 VLHLNAGLDYLF
+238 VLQLNSGLDYLYA
-250 GIPHD
+250 IPHTHP
-255 QWVQVALIVLMMGA
+255 VQMALIVLMMGA
-269 AVIVAVSGVE
+269 AISVAVSGVD
-279 KGVRVMSDVNMLL
+279 KGIRILSDINMLL

-308 LLNMLVQN
+308 LLNTLVQN
-316 LGDYLGALPTKS
+316 VGDYLGHLPGKS
-328 FDLYAYDGGTRW
+328 FDLYAYGGPSDW
-340 LGDWTV
+340 LGSWTV

-392 IFGNSALEQAFNG
+392 IFGNSALEQALG
-405 TSDLATVAV
+405 GASELGRVAI
-414 SEPSMAIYHLLESYP
+414 EQPSMALYQMLQNYP

-434 IAVTVFISFVFFV
+434 ITVTVLVSFVFFV

-457 STLSSRGGAVDEDG
+457 STLSAHGGSADDDG
-471 PRWLRVFWGALT
+471 PKWLRVFWGSGT
-483 ALITIGLLFAGSID
+483 ALVTGGLLFAGSID

-525 YLESQRQ
+525 YMESQRQ
-532 RARLHAPSPVDQRSP
+532 RARSHSLAPLMSGNGK
-547 RRRSGWRQRLAQAVH
+547 RSGGWKRRLSQAVH

-570 RFMEEQVR
+570 RFMNDVVR
-578 PAMEALAE
+578 PAISEVSEVFREKGLAVDA
-586 QFRTR
+586 Q
-591 GLTVETHMDPAGA
+591 LDPGNA
-604 SLSLEVVHGEE
+604 SLSLEIGHGEQ
-615 HPFLYRVVMRGYFTP
+615 HRFLYQVLMRGYFTP
-630 SFAVAGLDA
+630 SFARAGMGGLHLK
-639 RNRQN
+639 N
-644 RRYYRAEVHLAE
+644 RRYFRAEVHLAE
-656 GSQDYDLV
+656 GSQDYDLM
-664 GYSRQQVIDDMLDQY
+664 GYTKEQIINDMLDQY

>member
-1 MPESALKEMPL
+1 M
-12 ADTLDHP
+12 
-19 HRGNPVTTS
+19 NP
-28 TPASTPSLRMNA
+28 
-40 PVLIGSAAF
+40 PVFYGAAILI
-49 VLIFG
+49 L
-54 LAATLF
+54 LF
-60 AEQAGEWLA
+60 AAVVIGFPQRAGEWLLA
-69 RAQAWASGS
+69 AQTWASQT

-88 LYLVFVV
+88 LYLIFVV
-95 VTALSGYGRIKL
+95 VTALSGYGKIKL

-137 CVSEPLTHFAQPP
+137 CVSEPLTHFLQPP
-150 KGEAGGSE
+150 QGEAGTQE
-158 AARQAMQLLFLH
+158 AARQAMELLFLH

-218 VDAFG
+218 VDCFG

-238 VLHLNAGLDYLF
+238 VLQLNPGLDYLYA
-250 GIPHD
+250 IPHTHP
-255 QWVQVALIVLMMGA
+255 VQMALIVLMMGA
-269 AVIVAVSGVE
+269 AISVAVSGVD
-279 KGVRVMSDVNMLL
+279 KGIRILSDINMLL

-308 LLNMLVQN
+308 LLNTLVQN
-316 LGDYLGALPTKS
+316 VGDYLGHLPGKS
-328 FDLYAYDGGTRW
+328 FDLYAYGGPSDW
-340 LGDWTV
+340 LGSWTV

-392 IFGNSALEQAFNG
+392 IFGNSALEQALG
-405 TSDLATVAV
+405 GASELGRVAI
-414 SEPSMAIYHLLESYP
+414 EQPSMALYQMLQNYP

-434 IAVTVFISFVFFV
+434 ITVTVLVSFVFFV

-457 STLSSRGGAVDEDG
+457 STLSAHGGSADDDG
-471 PRWLRVFWGALT
+471 PKWLRVFWGSVT
-483 ALITIGLLFAGSID
+483 ALVTGGLLFAGSID

-525 YLESQRQ
+525 YMESQRQ
-532 RARLHAPSPVDQRSP
+532 RARSHSLAPLMSGNGK
-547 RRRSGWRQRLAQAVH
+547 RSGGWKRRLSQAVH

-570 RFMEEQVR
+570 RFMNDVVR
-578 PAMEALAE
+578 PAISEVSEVFREKGLAVDA
-586 QFRTR
+586 Q
-591 GLTVETHMDPAGA
+591 LDPGNA
-604 SLSLEVVHGEE
+604 SLSLEIGHGEQ
-615 HPFLYRVVMRGYFTP
+615 HRFLYQVLMRGYFTP
-630 SFAVAGLDA
+630 SFARAGMGGLHLK
-639 RNRQN
+639 N
-644 RRYYRAEVHLAE
+644 RRYFRAEVHLAE
-656 GSQDYDLV
+656 GSQDYDLM
-664 GYSRQQVIDDMLDQY
+664 GYTKEQIINDMLDQY

>member
-1 MPESALKEMPL
+1 I
-12 ADTLDHP
+12 
-19 HRGNPVTTS
+19 
-28 TPASTPSLRMNA
+28 
-40 PVLIGSAAF
+40 LI
-49 VLIFG
+49 L
-54 LAATLF
+54 LF
-60 AEQAGEWLA
+60 AAVVIGFPQRAGEWLLA
-69 RAQAWASGS
+69 AQTWASQT

-88 LYLVFVV
+88 LYLIFVV
-95 VTALSGYGRIKL
+95 VTALSGYGKIKL

-137 CVSEPLTHFAQPP
+137 CVSEPLTHFLQPP
-150 KGEAGGSE
+150 QGEAGTQE
-158 AARQAMQLLFLH
+158 AARQAMELLFLH

-203 YPLIGKRINGPIGYT
+203 YPLIGKRINGPVGYT
-218 VDAFG
+218 VDCFG

-238 VLHLNAGLDYLF
+238 VLQLNSGLDYLYA
-250 GIPHD
+250 IPHTHP
-255 QWVQVALIVLMMGA
+255 VQMALIVLMMGA
-269 AVIVAVSGVE
+269 AISVAVSGVD
-279 KGVRVMSDVNMLL
+279 KGIRILSDINMLL

-308 LLNMLVQN
+308 LLNTLVQN
-316 LGDYLGALPTKS
+316 VGDYLGHLPGKS
-328 FDLYAYDGGTRW
+328 FDLYAYGGPSDW
-340 LGDWTV
+340 LGSWTV

-392 IFGNSALEQAFNG
+392 IFGNSALEQALG
-405 TSDLATVAV
+405 GASELGRVAI
-414 SEPSMAIYHLLESYP
+414 EQPSMALYQMLQNYP

-434 IAVTVFISFVFFV
+434 ITVTVLVSFVFFV

-457 STLSSRGGAVDEDG
+457 STLSAHGGSADDDG
-471 PRWLRVFWGALT
+471 PKWLRVFWGSVT
-483 ALITIGLLFAGSID
+483 ALVTGGLLFAGSID

-525 YLESQRQ
+525 YMESQRQ
-532 RARLHAPSPVDQRSP
+532 RARSHSLAPLMSGNGK
-547 RRRSGWRQRLAQAVH
+547 RSGGWKRRLSQAVH

-570 RFMEEQVR
+570 RFMNDVVR
-578 PAMEALAE
+578 PAISEVSEVFREKGLAVDA
-586 QFRTR
+586 Q
-591 GLTVETHMDPAGA
+591 LDPGNA
-604 SLSLEVVHGEE
+604 SLSLEIGHGEQ
-615 HPFLYRVVMRGYFTP
+615 HRFLYQVLMRGYFTP
-630 SFAVAGLDA
+630 SFARAGMGGLHLK
-639 RNRQN
+639 N
-644 RRYYRAEVHLAE
+644 RRYFRAEVHLAE
-656 GSQDYDLV
+656 GSQDYDLM
-664 GYSRQQVIDDMLDQY
+664 GYTKEQIINDMLDQY

>member
-1 MPESALKEMPL
+1 M
-12 ADTLDHP
+12 
-19 HRGNPVTTS
+19 NP
-28 TPASTPSLRMNA
+28 
-40 PVLIGSAAF
+40 PVFYGAAILI
-49 VLIFG
+49 L
-54 LAATLF
+54 LF
-60 AEQAGEWLA
+60 AAVVIGFPQRAGEWLLA
-69 RAQAWASGS
+69 AQTWASQT

-88 LYLVFVV
+88 LYLIFVV
-95 VTALSGYGRIKL
+95 VTALSGYGKIKL

-137 CVSEPLTHFAQPP
+137 CVSEPLTHFLQPP
-150 KGEAGGSE
+150 QGEAGTQE
-158 AARQAMQLLFLH
+158 AARQAMELLFLH

-218 VDAFG
+218 VDCFG
-223 IIATVFGLGADMGFG
+223 IIATVFGLGADMDFG
-238 VLHLNAGLDYLF
+238 VLQLNSGLDYLYA
-250 GIPHD
+250 IPHTHP
-255 QWVQVALIVLMMGA
+255 VQMALIVLMMGA
-269 AVIVAVSGVE
+269 AISVAVSGVD
-279 KGVRVMSDVNMLL
+279 KGIRILSDINMLL

-308 LLNMLVQN
+308 LLNTLVQN
-316 LGDYLGALPTKS
+316 VGDYLGHLPGKS
-328 FDLYAYDGGTRW
+328 FDLYAYGGPSDW
-340 LGDWTV
+340 LGSWTV

-392 IFGNSALEQAFNG
+392 IFGNSALEQALG
-405 TSDLATVAV
+405 GASELGRVAI
-414 SEPSMAIYHLLESYP
+414 EQPSMALYQMLQNYP

-434 IAVTVFISFVFFV
+434 ITVTVLVSFVFFV

-457 STLSSRGGAVDEDG
+457 STLSAHGGSADDDG
-471 PRWLRVFWGALT
+471 PKWLRVFWGSVT
-483 ALITIGLLFAGSID
+483 ALVTGGLLFAGSID

-525 YLESQRQ
+525 YMESQRQ
-532 RARLHAPSPVDQRSP
+532 RARSHSLAPLMSGNGK
-547 RRRSGWRQRLAQAVH
+547 RSGGWKRRLSQAVH

-570 RFMEEQVR
+570 RFMNDVVR
-578 PAMEALAE
+578 PAISEVSEVFREKGLAVDA
-586 QFRTR
+586 Q
-591 GLTVETHMDPAGA
+591 LDPGNA
-604 SLSLEVVHGEE
+604 SLSLEIGHGEQ
-615 HPFLYRVVMRGYFTP
+615 HRFLYQVLMRGYFTP
-630 SFAVAGLDA
+630 SFARAGMGGLHLK
-639 RNRQN
+639 N
-644 RRYYRAEVHLAE
+644 RRYFRAEVHLAE
-656 GSQDYDLV
+656 GSQDYDLM
-664 GYSRQQVIDDMLDQY
+664 GYTKEQIINDMLDQY

>member
-1 MPESALKEMPL
+1 MYKRQVFYGA
-12 ADTLDHP
+12 AI
-19 HRGNPVTTS
+19 
-28 TPASTPSLRMNA
+28 
-40 PVLIGSAAF
+40 LI
-49 VLIFG
+49 L
-54 LAATLF
+54 LF
-60 AEQAGEWLA
+60 AAVVIGFPQRAGEWLLA
-69 RAQAWASGS
+69 AQTWASQT

-88 LYLVFVV
+88 LYLIFVV
-95 VTALSGYGRIKL
+95 VTALSGYGKIKL

-137 CVSEPLTHFAQPP
+137 CVSEPLTHFLQPP
-150 KGEAGGSE
+150 QGEAGTQE
-158 AARQAMQLLFLH
+158 AARQAMELLFLH

-218 VDAFG
+218 VDCFG

-238 VLHLNAGLDYLF
+238 VLQLNSGLDYLYA
-250 GIPHD
+250 IPHT
-255 QWVQVALIVLMMGA
+255 QPVQMALIVLMMGA
-269 AVIVAVSGVE
+269 AISVAVSGVD
-279 KGVRVMSDVNMLL
+279 KGIRILSDINMLL

-308 LLNMLVQN
+308 LLNTLVQN
-316 LGDYLGALPTKS
+316 VGDYLGHLPGKS
-328 FDLYAYDGGTRW
+328 FDLYAYGGPSDW
-340 LGDWTV
+340 LGSWTV

-392 IFGNSALEQAFNG
+392 IFGNSALEQALG
-405 TSDLATVAV
+405 GASELGRVAI
-414 SEPSMAIYHLLESYP
+414 EQPSMALYQMLQNYP

-434 IAVTVFISFVFFV
+434 ITVTVLVSFVFFV

-457 STLSSRGGAVDEDG
+457 STLSAHGGSADDDG
-471 PRWLRVFWGALT
+471 PKWLRVFWGSVT
-483 ALITIGLLFAGSID
+483 ALVTGGLLFAGSID

-525 YLESQRQ
+525 YMESQRQ
-532 RARLHAPSPVDQRSP
+532 RARSHSLAPLMSGNGK
-547 RRRSGWRQRLAQAVH
+547 RSGGWKRRLSQAVH

-570 RFMEEQVR
+570 RFMNDVVR
-578 PAMEALAE
+578 PAISEVSEVFREKGLAVDA
-586 QFRTR
+586 Q
-591 GLTVETHMDPAGA
+591 LDPGNA
-604 SLSLEVVHGEE
+604 SLSLEIGHGEQ
-615 HPFLYRVVMRGYFTP
+615 HRFLYQVLMRGYFTP
-630 SFAVAGLDA
+630 SFARAGMGGLHLK
-639 RNRQN
+639 N
-644 RRYYRAEVHLAE
+644 RRYFRAEVHLAE
-656 GSQDYDLV
+656 DSQDYDLM
-664 GYSRQQVIDDMLDQY
+664 GYTKEQIINDMLDQY

>member
-1 MPESALKEMPL
+1 M
-12 ADTLDHP
+12 
-19 HRGNPVTTS
+19 NP
-28 TPASTPSLRMNA
+28 
-40 PVLIGSAAF
+40 PVFYGAAILI
-49 VLIFG
+49 L
-54 LAATLF
+54 LF
-60 AEQAGEWLA
+60 AAVVIGFPQRAGEWLLA
-69 RAQAWASGS
+69 AQTWASQT

-88 LYLVFVV
+88 LYLIFVV
-95 VTALSGYGRIKL
+95 VTALSGYGKIKL

-137 CVSEPLTHFAQPP
+137 CVSEPLTHFLQPP
-150 KGEAGGSE
+150 QGEAGTQE
-158 AARQAMQLLFLH
+158 AARQAMELLFLH

-218 VDAFG
+218 VDCFG

-238 VLHLNAGLDYLF
+238 VLQLNSGLDYLYA
-250 GIPHD
+250 IPHTHE
-255 QWVQVALIVLMMGA
+255 VQMVLIVLMMGA
-269 AVIVAVSGVE
+269 AISVAVSGVD
-279 KGVRVMSDVNMLL
+279 KGIRILSDINMLL

-308 LLNMLVQN
+308 LLNTLVQN
-316 LGDYLGALPTKS
+316 VGDYLGHLPGKS
-328 FDLYAYDGGTRW
+328 FDLYAYGGPSDW
-340 LGDWTV
+340 LGSWTV

-392 IFGNSALEQAFNG
+392 IFGNSALEQALG
-405 TSDLATVAV
+405 GASELGRVAI
-414 SEPSMAIYHLLESYP
+414 EQPSMALYQMLQNYP

-434 IAVTVFISFVFFV
+434 ITVTVLVSFVFFV

-457 STLSSRGGAVDEDG
+457 STLSAHGGSADDDG
-471 PRWLRVFWGALT
+471 PKWLRVFWGSVT
-483 ALITIGLLFAGSID
+483 ALVTGGLLFAGSID

-525 YLESQRQ
+525 YMESQRQ
-532 RARLHAPSPVDQRSP
+532 RARSHSLAPLMSGNGK
-547 RRRSGWRQRLAQAVH
+547 RSGGWKRRLSQAVH

-570 RFMEEQVR
+570 RFMNDVVR
-578 PAMEALAE
+578 PAISEVSEVFREKGLAVDA
-586 QFRTR
+586 Q
-591 GLTVETHMDPAGA
+591 LDPGNA
-604 SLSLEVVHGEE
+604 SLSLEIGHGEQ
-615 HPFLYRVVMRGYFTP
+615 HRFLYQVLMRGYFTP
-630 SFAVAGLDA
+630 SFARAGMGGLHLK
-639 RNRQN
+639 N
-644 RRYYRAEVHLAE
+644 RRYFRAEVHLAE
-656 GSQDYDLV
+656 GSQDYDLM
-664 GYSRQQVIDDMLDQY
+664 GYTKEQIINDMLDQY

>member
-1 MPESALKEMPL
+1 M
-12 ADTLDHP
+12 
-19 HRGNPVTTS
+19 
-28 TPASTPSLRMNA
+28 
-40 PVLIGSAAF
+40 
-49 VLIFG
+49 
-54 LAATLF
+54 LAAQT
-60 AEQAGEWLA
+60 
-69 RAQAWASGS
+69 WASQT

-88 LYLVFVV
+88 LYLIFVV
-95 VTALSGYGRIKL
+95 VTALSGYGKIKL

-137 CVSEPLTHFAQPP
+137 CVSEPLTHFLQPP
-150 KGEAGGSE
+150 QGEAGTQE
-158 AARQAMQLLFLH
+158 AARQAMELLFLH

-218 VDAFG
+218 VDCFG

-238 VLHLNAGLDYLF
+238 VLQLNSGLDYLYA
-250 GIPHD
+250 IPHTHP
-255 QWVQVALIVLMMGA
+255 VQMALIVLMMGA
-269 AVIVAVSGVE
+269 AISVAVSGVD
-279 KGVRVMSDVNMLL
+279 KGIRILSDINMLL

-308 LLNMLVQN
+308 LLNTLVQN
-316 LGDYLGALPTKS
+316 VGDYLGHLPGKS
-328 FDLYAYDGGTRW
+328 FDLYAYGGPSDW
-340 LGDWTV
+340 LGSWTV

-392 IFGNSALEQAFNG
+392 IFGNSALEQALG
-405 TSDLATVAV
+405 GASELGRVAI
-414 SEPSMAIYHLLESYP
+414 EQPSMALYQMLQNYP

-434 IAVTVFISFVFFV
+434 ITVTVLVSFVFFV

-457 STLSSRGGAVDEDG
+457 STLSAHGGSADDDG
-471 PRWLRVFWGALT
+471 PKWLRVFWGSVT
-483 ALITIGLLFAGSID
+483 ALVTGGLLFAGSID

-525 YLESQRQ
+525 YMESQRQ
-532 RARLHAPSPVDQRSP
+532 RARSHSLAPLMSGNGKRSGGWKRRLSRPCTLAGRGVPLHERRGAPGDQRGFRGVP
-547 RRRSGWRQRLAQAVH
+547 REG
-562 FPSRDEVY
+562 PGGG
-570 RFMEEQVR
+570 R
-578 PAMEALAE
+578 PA
-586 QFRTR
+586 RP
-591 GLTVETHMDPAGA
+591 GNA
-604 SLSLEVVHGEE
+604 SLSLEIGHGEQ
-615 HPFLYRVVMRGYFTP
+615 HRFLYQVLMRGYFTP
-630 SFAVAGLDA
+630 SFARAGMGGLHLK
-639 RNRQN
+639 N
-644 RRYYRAEVHLAE
+644 RRYFRAEVHLAE
-656 GSQDYDLV
+656 GSQDYDLM
-664 GYSRQQVIDDMLDQY
+664 GYTKEQIINDMLDQY

>member
-1 MPESALKEMPL
+1 M
-12 ADTLDHP
+12 
-19 HRGNPVTTS
+19 NP
-28 TPASTPSLRMNA
+28 
-40 PVLIGSAAF
+40 PVFYGAAILI
-49 VLIFG
+49 L
-54 LAATLF
+54 LF
-60 AEQAGEWLA
+60 AAVVIGFPQRAGEWLLA
-69 RAQAWASGS
+69 AQTWASQT

-88 LYLVFVV
+88 LYLIFVV
-95 VTALSGYGRIKL
+95 VTALSGYGKIKL

-137 CVSEPLTHFAQPP
+137 CVSEPLTHFLQPP
-150 KGEAGGSE
+150 QGEAGTQE
-158 AARQAMQLLFLH
+158 AARQAMELLFLH

-218 VDAFG
+218 VDCFG

-238 VLHLNAGLDYLF
+238 VLQLNSGLDYLYA
-250 GIPHD
+250 IPHTHP
-255 QWVQVALIVLMMGA
+255 VQMALIVLMMGA
-269 AVIVAVSGVE
+269 AISVAVSGVD
-279 KGVRVMSDVNMLL
+279 KGIRILSDINMLL

-308 LLNMLVQN
+308 LLNTLVQN
-316 LGDYLGALPTKS
+316 VGDYLGHLPGKS
-328 FDLYAYDGGTRW
+328 FDLYAYGGPSDW
-340 LGDWTV
+340 LGSWTV

-392 IFGNSALEQAFNG
+392 IFGNSALEQALG
-405 TSDLATVAV
+405 GASELGRVAI
-414 SEPSMAIYHLLESYP
+414 EQPSMALYQMLQNYP

-434 IAVTVFISFVFFV
+434 ITVTVLVSFVFFV
-447 TSADSGTVVL
+447 ISADSGTVVL
-457 STLSSRGGAVDEDG
+457 STLSAHGGSADDDG
-471 PRWLRVFWGALT
+471 PKWLRVFWGSVT
-483 ALITIGLLFAGSID
+483 ALVTGGLLFAGSID

-525 YLESQRQ
+525 YMESQRQ
-532 RARLHAPSPVDQRSP
+532 RARSHSLAPLMSGNGK
-547 RRRSGWRQRLAQAVH
+547 RSGGWKRRLSQAVH

-570 RFMEEQVR
+570 RFMNDVVR
-578 PAMEALAE
+578 PAISEVSEVFREKGLAVDA
-586 QFRTR
+586 Q
-591 GLTVETHMDPAGA
+591 LDPGNA
-604 SLSLEVVHGEE
+604 SLSLEIGHGEQ
-615 HPFLYRVVMRGYFTP
+615 HRFLYQVLMRGYFTP
-630 SFAVAGLDA
+630 SFARAGMGGLHLK
-639 RNRQN
+639 N
-644 RRYYRAEVHLAE
+644 RRYFRAEVHLAE
-656 GSQDYDLV
+656 GSQDYDLM
-664 GYSRQQVIDDMLDQY
+664 GYTKEQIINDMLDQY

>member
-1 MPESALKEMPL
+1 M
-12 ADTLDHP
+12 
-19 HRGNPVTTS
+19 NP
-28 TPASTPSLRMNA
+28 
-40 PVLIGSAAF
+40 PVFYGAAILI
-49 VLIFG
+49 L
-54 LAATLF
+54 LF
-60 AEQAGEWLA
+60 AAVVIGFPQRAGEWLLA
-69 RAQAWASGS
+69 AQTWASQT

-88 LYLVFVV
+88 LYLIFVV
-95 VTALSGYGRIKL
+95 VTALSGYGKIKL

-137 CVSEPLTHFAQPP
+137 CVSEPLTHFLQPP
-150 KGEAGGSE
+150 QGEAGTQE
-158 AARQAMQLLFLH
+158 AARQAMELLFLH

-218 VDAFG
+218 VDCFG

-238 VLHLNAGLDYLF
+238 VLQLNSGLDYLYA
-250 GIPHD
+250 IPHTHP
-255 QWVQVALIVLMMGA
+255 VQMALIVLMMGA
-269 AVIVAVSGVE
+269 AISVAVSGVD
-279 KGVRVMSDVNMLL
+279 KGIRILSDINMLL

-308 LLNMLVQN
+308 LLNTLVQN
-316 LGDYLGALPTKS
+316 VGDYLGHLPGKS
-328 FDLYAYDGGTRW
+328 FDLYAYGGPSDW
-340 LGDWTV
+340 LGSWTV

-352 IAWAPFVG
+352 IARAPFVG

-392 IFGNSALEQAFNG
+392 IFGNSALEQALG
-405 TSDLATVAV
+405 GASELGRVAI
-414 SEPSMAIYHLLESYP
+414 EQPSMALYQMLQNYP

-434 IAVTVFISFVFFV
+434 ITVTVLVSFVFFV

-457 STLSSRGGAVDEDG
+457 STLSAHGGSADDDG
-471 PRWLRVFWGALT
+471 PKWLRVFWGSVT
-483 ALITIGLLFAGSID
+483 ALVTGGLLFAGSID

-525 YLESQRQ
+525 YMESQRQ
-532 RARLHAPSPVDQRSP
+532 RARSHSLAPLMSGNGK
-547 RRRSGWRQRLAQAVH
+547 RSGGWKRRLSQAVH

-570 RFMEEQVR
+570 RFMNDVVR
-578 PAMEALAE
+578 PAISEVSEVFREKGLAVDA
-586 QFRTR
+586 Q
-591 GLTVETHMDPAGA
+591 LDPGNA
-604 SLSLEVVHGEE
+604 SLSLEIGHGEQ
-615 HPFLYRVVMRGYFTP
+615 HRFLYQVLMRGYFTP
-630 SFAVAGLDA
+630 SFARAGMGGLHLK
-639 RNRQN
+639 N
-644 RRYYRAEVHLAE
+644 RRYFRAEVHLAE
-656 GSQDYDLV
+656 GSQDYDLM
-664 GYSRQQVIDDMLDQY
+664 GYTKEQIINDMLDQY

>member
-1 MPESALKEMPL
+1 M
-12 ADTLDHP
+12 
-19 HRGNPVTTS
+19 NP
-28 TPASTPSLRMNA
+28 
-40 PVLIGSAAF
+40 PVFYGAAILI
-49 VLIFG
+49 L
-54 LAATLF
+54 LF
-60 AEQAGEWLA
+60 AAVVIGFPQRAGEWLLA
-69 RAQAWASGS
+69 AQTWASQT

-88 LYLVFVV
+88 LYLIFVV
-95 VTALSGYGRIKL
+95 VTALSGYGKIKL

-137 CVSEPLTHFAQPP
+137 CVSEPLTHFLQPP
-150 KGEAGGSE
+150 QGEAGTQE
-158 AARQAMQLLFLH
+158 AARQAMELLFLH

-218 VDAFG
+218 VDCFG

-238 VLHLNAGLDYLF
+238 VLQLNSGLDYLYA
-250 GIPHD
+250 IPHTHP
-255 QWVQVALIVLMMGA
+255 VQMALIVLMMGA
-269 AVIVAVSGVE
+269 AISVAVSGVD
-279 KGVRVMSDVNMLL
+279 KGIRILSDINMLL

-308 LLNMLVQN
+308 LLNTLVQN
-316 LGDYLGALPTKS
+316 VGDYLGHLPGKS
-328 FDLYAYDGGTRW
+328 FDLYAYGDPSDW
-340 LGDWTV
+340 LGSWTV

-392 IFGNSALEQAFNG
+392 IFGNSALEQALG
-405 TSDLATVAV
+405 GASELGRVAI
-414 SEPSMAIYHLLESYP
+414 EQPSMALYQMLQNYP

-434 IAVTVFISFVFFV
+434 ITVTVLVSFVFFV

-457 STLSSRGGAVDEDG
+457 STLSAHGGSADDDG
-471 PRWLRVFWGALT
+471 PKWLRVFWGSVT
-483 ALITIGLLFAGSID
+483 ALVTGGLLFAGSID

-525 YLESQRQ
+525 YMESQRQ
-532 RARLHAPSPVDQRSP
+532 RARSHSLAPLMSGNGK
-547 RRRSGWRQRLAQAVH
+547 RSGGWKRRLSQAVH

-570 RFMEEQVR
+570 RFMNDVVR
-578 PAMEALAE
+578 PAISEVSEVFREKGLAVDA
-586 QFRTR
+586 Q
-591 GLTVETHMDPAGA
+591 LDPGNA
-604 SLSLEVVHGEE
+604 SLSLEIGHGEQ
-615 HPFLYRVVMRGYFTP
+615 HRFLYQVLMRGYFTP
-630 SFAVAGLDA
+630 SFARAGMGGLHLK
-639 RNRQN
+639 N
-644 RRYYRAEVHLAE
+644 RRYFRAEVHLAE
-656 GSQDYDLV
+656 GSQDYDLM
-664 GYSRQQVIDDMLDQY
+664 GYTKEQIINDMLDQY

>member
-1 MPESALKEMPL
+1 M
-12 ADTLDHP
+12 
-19 HRGNPVTTS
+19 NP
-28 TPASTPSLRMNA
+28 
-40 PVLIGSAAF
+40 PVFYGAAILI
-49 VLIFG
+49 L
-54 LAATLF
+54 LF
-60 AEQAGEWLA
+60 AAVVIGFPQRAGEWLLA
-69 RAQAWASGS
+69 AQTWASQT

-88 LYLVFVV
+88 LYLIFVV
-95 VTALSGYGRIKL
+95 VTALSGYGKIKL

-137 CVSEPLTHFAQPP
+137 CVSEPLTHFLQPP
-150 KGEAGGSE
+150 QGEAGTQE
-158 AARQAMQLLFLH
+158 AARQAMELLFLH

-218 VDAFG
+218 VDCFG

-238 VLHLNAGLDYLF
+238 VLQLNSGLDYLYA
-250 GIPHD
+250 IPHTHA
-255 QWVQVALIVLMMGA
+255 VQMVLIVLMMGA
-269 AVIVAVSGVE
+269 AISVAVSRVD
-279 KGVRVMSDVNMLL
+279 KGIRILSDINMLL

-308 LLNMLVQN
+308 LLNTLVQN
-316 LGDYLGALPTKS
+316 VGDYLGHLPGKS
-328 FDLYAYDGGTRW
+328 FDLYAYGGPSDW
-340 LGDWTV
+340 LGSWTV

-392 IFGNSALEQAFNG
+392 IFGNSALEQALG
-405 TSDLATVAV
+405 GASELGRVAI
-414 SEPSMAIYHLLESYP
+414 EQPSMALYQMLQNYP

-434 IAVTVFISFVFFV
+434 ITVTVLVSFVFFV

-457 STLSSRGGAVDEDG
+457 STLSAHGGSADDDG
-471 PRWLRVFWGALT
+471 PKWLRVFWGSVT
-483 ALITIGLLFAGSID
+483 ALVTGGLLFAGSID

-525 YLESQRQ
+525 YMESQRQ
-532 RARLHAPSPVDQRSP
+532 RARSHSLAPLMSGNGK
-547 RRRSGWRQRLAQAVH
+547 RSGGWKRRLSQAVH

-570 RFMEEQVR
+570 RFMNDVVR
-578 PAMEALAE
+578 PAISEVSEVFREKGLAVDA
-586 QFRTR
+586 Q
-591 GLTVETHMDPAGA
+591 LDPGNA
-604 SLSLEVVHGEE
+604 SLSLEIGHGEQ
-615 HPFLYRVVMRGYFTP
+615 HRFLYQVLMRGYFTP
-630 SFAVAGLDA
+630 SFARAGMGGLHLK
-639 RNRQN
+639 N
-644 RRYYRAEVHLAE
+644 RRYFRAEVHLAE
-656 GSQDYDLV
+656 GSQDYDLM
-664 GYSRQQVIDDMLDQY
+664 GYTKEQIINDMLDQY

>member
-1 MPESALKEMPL
+1 MPAKWIL
-12 ADTLDHP
+12 
-19 HRGNPVTTS
+19 
-28 TPASTPSLRMNA
+28 
-40 PVLIGSAAF
+40 
-49 VLIFG
+49 
-54 LAATLF
+54 LF
-60 AEQAGEWLA
+60 AAVVIGFPQRAGEWLLA
-69 RAQAWASGS
+69 AQTWASQT

-88 LYLVFVV
+88 LYLIFVV
-95 VTALSGYGRIKL
+95 VTALSGYGKIKL

-137 CVSEPLTHFAQPP
+137 CVSEPLTHFLQPP
-150 KGEAGGSE
+150 QGEAGTQE
-158 AARQAMQLLFLH
+158 AARQAMELLFLH

-218 VDAFG
+218 VDCFG

-238 VLHLNAGLDYLF
+238 VLQLNSGLDYLYA
-250 GIPHD
+250 IPHTHP
-255 QWVQVALIVLMMGA
+255 VQMALIVLMMGA
-269 AVIVAVSGVE
+269 AISVAVSGVD
-279 KGVRVMSDVNMLL
+279 KGIRILSDINMLL

-308 LLNMLVQN
+308 LLNTLVQN
-316 LGDYLGALPTKS
+316 VGDYLGHLPGKS
-328 FDLYAYDGGTRW
+328 FDLYAYGGPSDW
-340 LGDWTV
+340 LGSWTV

-392 IFGNSALEQAFNG
+392 IFGNSALEQALG
-405 TSDLATVAV
+405 GASELGRVAI
-414 SEPSMAIYHLLESYP
+414 EQPSMALYQMLQNYP

-434 IAVTVFISFVFFV
+434 ITVTVLVSFVFFV

-457 STLSSRGGAVDEDG
+457 STLSAHGGSADDDG
-471 PRWLRVFWGALT
+471 PKWLRVFWGSVT
-483 ALITIGLLFAGSID
+483 ALVTGGLLFAGSID

-525 YLESQRQ
+525 YMESQRQ
-532 RARLHAPSPVDQRSP
+532 RARSHSLAPLMSGNGK
-547 RRRSGWRQRLAQAVH
+547 RSGGWKRRLSQAVH

-570 RFMEEQVR
+570 RFMNDVVR
-578 PAMEALAE
+578 PAISEVSEVFREKGLAVDA
-586 QFRTR
+586 Q
-591 GLTVETHMDPAGA
+591 LDPGNA
-604 SLSLEVVHGEE
+604 SLSLEIGHGEQ
-615 HPFLYRVVMRGYFTP
+615 HRFLYQVLMRGYFTP
-630 SFAVAGLDA
+630 SFARAGMGGLHLK
-639 RNRQN
+639 N
-644 RRYYRAEVHLAE
+644 RRYFRAEVHLAE
-656 GSQDYDLV
+656 GSQDYDLM
-664 GYSRQQVIDDMLDQY
+664 GYTKEQIINDMLDQY